1 MGFTGILDE
10 KNFALNRAGGL
21 ISSDMPNAKV
31 EQFSPDLPN
40 DLFRE
45 IAEIDN
51 MFAEASGI
59 VSVLQG
65 RGETG
70 VRSAGHASQL
80 ARLGSSRAKKRALII
95 EDSLEKVAT
104 MYLKMMQVYDDTAYV
119 DVDGNK
125 FIAAQFTTDFTVK
138 VDAHSNSPIFMEDA
152 RDLAFSLFNAQAI
165 SKARL
170 IELIEPPMKEA
181 LIEDIKRADAL
192 AAEQAAMQQAQS
204 ANMPQAPATPETPP
218 NMDLSGA
225 SAGEPAQPQLRA
237 VQ

>member
-1 MGFTGILDE
+1 
-10 KNFALNRAGGL
+10 
-21 ISSDMPNAKV
+21 
-31 EQFSPDLPN
+31 
-40 DLFRE
+40 
-45 IAEIDN
+45 
-51 MFAEASGI
+51 
-59 VSVLQG
+59 
-65 RGETG
+65 
-70 VRSAGHASQL
+70 
-80 ARLGSSRAKKRALII
+80 LGSSRAKKRALIV